1 MEYEREKIDAMECH
15 TGILDW
21 YQLFDV
27 TQERKYY
34 LAPERRVYLWQ
45 KTNYMPFDAITKKLY
60 TIT

>member
-1 MEYEREKIDAMECH
+1 MECH